1 MRMRRSFTLIE
12 LVVVTV
18 ISALAIGLAAN
29 TLRQRSGPAQFDQAA
44 REFRQFCVATRS
56 QAMELGRDRVVYYYF
71 KDRTFRSSDPIRTP
85 PPREEETIILK
96 EVPEEYRTDT
106 EDPESSNYIAPP
118 NFASLKWQ
126 IPEDYR
132 IRNGGADAL
141 EYVDSL
147 FENDDEN
154 LECVEVFRFFSDG
167 GAAGELLFTLQ
178 FKRWAKTFRISP
190 LTGRILEEESEAHE

>member
-1 MRMRRSFTLIE
+1 MRLYRSFTLIE

-18 ISALAIGLAAN
+18 ITALAIGLAAN

-44 REFRQFCVATRS
+44 REFRQFCTATRS

-71 KDRTFRSSDPIRTP
+71 NDRTFRSSDPEKTP
-85 PPREEETIILK
+85 PPREEETIILQ
-96 EVPEEYRTDT
+96 EVPEEYRNDTDN
-106 EDPESSNYIAPP
+106 PESENYVAPP
-118 NFASLKWQ
+118 NFASLKWR
-126 IPEDYR
+126 IPEDYQ
-132 IRNGGADAL
+132 IRNGGADEL
-141 EYVDSL
+141 EYADSL
-147 FENDDEN
+147 FENDDED

-178 FKRWAKTFRISP
+178 FKKWAKTFRISP